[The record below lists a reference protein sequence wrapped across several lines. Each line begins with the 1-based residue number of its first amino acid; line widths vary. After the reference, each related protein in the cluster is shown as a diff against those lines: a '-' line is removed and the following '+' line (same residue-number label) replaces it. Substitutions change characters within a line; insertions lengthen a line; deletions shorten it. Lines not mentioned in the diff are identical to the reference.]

1 MSQKQ
6 KIKSGDTLSQIA
18 KDRGTTLAVLLAANP
33 SIKNANS
40 IRVGQSITIPTKQMS
55 PGDAQR
61 NPYKGT
67 TRTELKGIDSQKQQ
81 KKNNTKEYKG
91 TTRTELKGIDS
102 QKQQKKNN
110 TKETSIDSKANTE
123 KRSKSATRMMKMREA
138 TKRYRSK
145 G

>member
-81 KKNNTKEYKG
+81 KKNNTKE
-91 TTRTELKGIDS
+91 
-102 QKQQKKNN
+102 
-110 TKETSIDSKANTE
+110 TSIDSKANTE
-123 KRSKSATRMMKMREA
+123 KRSKSATRMMKMRKA
-138 TKRYRSK
+138 TERYRSK